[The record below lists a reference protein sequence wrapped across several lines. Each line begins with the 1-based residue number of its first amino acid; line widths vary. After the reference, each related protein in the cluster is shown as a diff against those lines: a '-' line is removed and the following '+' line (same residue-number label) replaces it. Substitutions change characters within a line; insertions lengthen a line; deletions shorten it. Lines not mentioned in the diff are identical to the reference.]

1 MRHIKG
7 DVCSVCIDEAKILVL
22 KTMLSTLCK
31 GVNRVLRF
39 CMQMVFNQNS
49 SLEAQIVEG
58 HGVND
63 GGILRLGLGLGLSF
77 YVTVLD
83 FGFTS

>member
-1 MRHIKG
+1 
-7 DVCSVCIDEAKILVL
+7 
-22 KTMLSTLCK
+22 
-31 GVNRVLRF
+31 
-39 CMQMVFNQNS
+39 MQMVFNQNS